1 MSGSPLAPSRPLAAL
16 LAGVLAVALAAGCG
30 SSAGDRHPAAVTVV
44 NERDFHISAPTT
56 FKAGEVDLQVTN
68 RGPDHHEL
76 IIAPLRGGSLPLRP
90 DGFTVD
96 EEAIERSE
104 PGSLEPGAP
113 GAARQLRVHLAP
125 GRYVF
130 FCNMAGH
137 YLGGMHTIVTVT
149 A

>member
-1 MSGSPLAPSRPLAAL
+1 MAALAAAAATGAAL
-16 LAGVLAVALAAGCG
+16 LASGCGG
-30 SSAGDRHPAAVTVV
+30 SSAAHPGVAVAAVS
-44 NERDFHISAPTT
+44 EHDFHIAAPATL
-56 FKAGEVDLQVTN
+56 KAGDVNLQVDN
-68 RGPDHHEL
+68 RGPDDHEL
-76 IIAPLRGGSLPLRP
+76 IIAPLHGSTLPFRS

-96 EEAIERSE
+96 EASIEHSE

-113 GAARQLRVHLAP
+113 GSSRELHVHLAP

-149 A
+149 G